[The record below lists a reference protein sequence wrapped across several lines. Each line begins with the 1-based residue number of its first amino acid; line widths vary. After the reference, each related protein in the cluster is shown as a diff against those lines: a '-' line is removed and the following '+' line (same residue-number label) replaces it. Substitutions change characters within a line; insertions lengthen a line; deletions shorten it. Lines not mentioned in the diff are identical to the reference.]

1 MPLVFQTLY
10 CLGYTGTAASSPVTV
25 QFEQHSPEPENVPP
39 SSPPLIS
46 APLMDEPNLENV
58 PIPVYPLPTKP
69 FPVQPPQKIVTGP
82 SPLLPLDKGGK
93 RVRHWRE
100 ANREIRGIAGGRWLA
115 RTWVGDKDSEHASFV
130 TSNNSQPRASEDKAS
145 VGSVTLPK
153 LSAVSISAPASLR
166 ALNKLK
172 ASSKSGSAVTSA
184 APSRAPS
191 AIPESHSIPSTS
203 AVRAPTKMRI
213 LQLAPSLSSEGGDS
227 DMAPP
232 RDA

>member
-1 MPLVFQTLY
+1 
-10 CLGYTGTAASSPVTV
+10 
-25 QFEQHSPEPENVPP
+25 
-39 SSPPLIS
+39 
-46 APLMDEPNLENV
+46 V

-69 FPVQPPQKIVTGP
+69 FPVQPPQKIVTGFA
-82 SPLLPLDKGGK
+82 SLIPLDKGGRK
-93 RVRHWRE
+93 VRHWRE
-100 ANREIRGIAGGRWLA
+100 AKREIRGIAGGRWLA

-130 TSNNSQPRASEDKAS
+130 ASNNSQPKATEDKAS

-153 LSAVSISAPASLR
+153 LSSVSISAPASLK
-166 ALNKLK
+166 ALSRLK

-191 AIPESHSIPSTS
+191 AIPESQSIPSTS

-227 DMAPP
+227 DMAPI